1 MKIKYVYLALVIILL
16 IISISQIFTIPP
28 YAGDIYSVYK
38 SGYFKELDK
47 GFGVTL
53 DSFLNIKMFSK
64 PVYGWIFLED
74 MGKKYNIN
82 IKIYNN
88 KGLEIPAP
96 GETEASKDKNI
107 IKIINSINPQNYSV
121 IQNGKYYSAIPIFL
135 EDRCRFCH
143 TGTNKKN
150 IAGII
155 TFERDYDAFIY
166 YSSERIIIFVILS
179 LVLMVLLYFI
189 IKWDPGKVIKELFDK

>member
-1 MKIKYVYLALVIILL
+1 MKIKYVYLALIIILL

-28 YAGDIYSVYK
+28 YAGDIYTVYK
-38 SGYFKELDK
+38 SGYFKELDR
-47 GFGVTL
+47 GFGVTI

-74 MGKKYNIN
+74 MRKKFNTN
-82 IKIYNN
+82 IKVYNN

-143 TGTNKKN
+143 TSTNKKN
-150 IAGII
+150 IAGIM

-166 YSSERIIIFVILS
+166 YSSERIIIFVIIS
-179 LVLMVLLYFI
+179 LVLMLLLYLI

>member
-1 MKIKYVYLALVIILL
+1 MKIKFVYLALVIILL

-38 SGYFKELDK
+38 SGYFKELDR

-74 MGKKYNIN
+74 MRKKFNLD

-107 IKIINSINPQNYSV
+107 IKIINSINPQSYSAV
-121 IQNGKYYSAIPIFL
+121 QNGKYYSSIPIFF
-135 EDRCRFCH
+135 EDKCRFCH
-143 TGTNKKN
+143 TGINKKN
-150 IAGII
+150 IAGIM
-155 TFERDYDAFIY
+155 TFERDYDAYIY

-179 LVLMVLLYFI
+179 LVLMVLLYLI